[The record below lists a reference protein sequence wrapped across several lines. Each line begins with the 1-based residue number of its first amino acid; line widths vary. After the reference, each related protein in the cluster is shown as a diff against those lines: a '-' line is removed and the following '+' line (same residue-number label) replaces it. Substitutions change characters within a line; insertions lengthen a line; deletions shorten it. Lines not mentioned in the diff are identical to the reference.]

1 MAADGQC
8 SLPASWR
15 PVTLTHVE
23 YPAGKR
29 RPRLR
34 GHLPGARPSAPGARA
49 RINLRR
55 GAGGSGWEL
64 SNSEPWRGSAGAR
77 AAQAQWCGDELG
89 EIVSGSLA
97 HFAAA
102 RPGRYPRSW
111 VDCNGEGVCVRRER
125 ITGLDL
131 GPSSASSPEPE
142 RPDSLP
148 GLLGVP
154 VSLSVFGLPV
164 KERAPRCWECANPG
178 QAAICC
184 LSTSGVP
191 RP

>member
-29 RPRLR
+29 RSRLR
-34 GHLPGARPSAPGARA
+34 GHLSGARPSAPGAQA
-49 RINLRR
+49 RVNLRR

-89 EIVSGSLA
+89 EIVSCSLA
-97 HFAAA
+97 HSATA
-102 RPGRYPRSW
+102 RPACYPGPGAR
-111 VDCNGEGVCVRRER
+111 VDCNGEGGVCVRRER

-131 GPSSASSPEPE
+131 GPSSPPSPKPE
-142 RPDSLP
+142 RLT
-148 GLLGVP
+148 GTVP
-154 VSLSVFGLPV
+154 VSFRL
-164 KERAPRCWECANPG
+164 
-178 QAAICC
+178 C
-184 LSTSGVP
+184 LDCL
-191 RP
+191 